1 MRRKSTFVTNNGFT
15 LIELLVVIAIIS
27 ILAAILFPVF
37 ARARENARRASC
49 MSNLKQLGLGV
60 MMYVQD
66 YDEKYPRSL
75 TLTTETPQPGGYT
88 WSTGVWFWQ
97 QMLYPYTK
105 SFEVIDC
112 PSAPVVPFNTSN
124 QAVPFYGN
132 YGVNEMLLA
141 FGTSPVVSMAAVQSP
156 SSTYMMMDA
165 GAYVVAPAYVT
176 IGYSGHDIT
185 APHGGYWY
193 LPGTGP
199 GSAVNGPVIA
209 TTSFTTLGQPN
220 MPGDYAGGRHF
231 GGVNIAFADGHVKW
245 LQSQTVYVEAK
256 KCTDCAYTF
265 TTHAAQSAWN
275 PYASN

>member
-1 MRRKSTFVTNNGFT
+1 MRNKSTFARHTGFT
-15 LIELLVVIAIIS
+15 LIELLVVIAIIA

-49 MSNLKQLGLGV
+49 MSNLQQLGLGA

-105 SFEVIDC
+105 SFQVIAC
-112 PSAPVVPFNTSN
+112 PSAPVVPFNTAG
-124 QAVPFYGN
+124 QPVPFYGN
-132 YGVNEMLLA
+132 YGANVMVFA
-141 FGTSPVVSMAAVQSP
+141 YGTSPVVSMAAVQSP
-156 SSTYMMMDA
+156 SSTYMLMDS
-165 GAYVVAPAYVT
+165 GAYVDAPANVT
-176 IGYSGHDIT
+176 VVHNLT
-185 APHGGYWY
+185 NPNGGYWY

-199 GSAVNGPVIA
+199 GSADNLTKGGTA
-209 TTSFTTLGQPN
+209 WTALGVSTMDQ
-220 MPGDYAGGRHF
+220 DFSSGRHL
-231 GGVNIAFADGHVKW
+231 GGVNVAFADGHVKW
-245 LQSQTVYVEAK
+245 LQSHTVYAEAL
-256 KCTDCAYTF
+256 KCTDCGAATP
-265 TTHAAQSAWN
+265 AAQSAWN